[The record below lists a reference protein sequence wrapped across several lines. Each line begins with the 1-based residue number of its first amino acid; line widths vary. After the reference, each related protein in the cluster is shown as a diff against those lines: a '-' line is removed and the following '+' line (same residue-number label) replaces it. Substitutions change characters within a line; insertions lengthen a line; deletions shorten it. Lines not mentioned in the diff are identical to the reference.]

1 MDSAT
6 RKVQACKSNASSA
19 DLPIPPQ
26 LEAKLLGHLANNR
39 SQTGLLF
46 FNKNG
51 RPYSANK
58 LREKQL
64 HPLLTRLGIPHGGFH
79 AARHGATSE
88 MMAHGVAPTV
98 VQKQMRTAQQPAAAF
113 LYVKI
118 QCRLESTSFLGSASS
133 RNENGR
139 FLVILNRRLLLIVAL
154 PELTSLTDSSASLV
168 AHGRSMRIN
177 RGRRSLAILS
187 TPYVSTVF
195 ELVVLPSFL

>member
-1 MDSAT
+1 M
-6 RKVQACKSNASSA
+6 
-19 DLPIPPQ
+19 PPQ

-39 SQTGLLF
+39 SETGLLF
-46 FNKNG
+46 FR

-79 AARHGATSE
+79 AARHRANNE

-98 VQKQMRTAQQPAAAF
+98 VQKQMRTAQPAAAF
-113 LYVKI
+113 LYMKI